1 MPNTPQTAFA
11 RLRALILST
20 DPLPM
25 TPRMQQQLL
34 GALAS
39 PLTRRLA
46 KLAGF
51 GTIASVVLCLT
62 LIVPFTTMVLEL
74 SERDVLASLS
84 ALSGPMML
92 ICTASV
98 FTYGLSSSLWH
109 AGFHRHAHVADAPED
124 ADAAAETPPGGDEPG
139 SYRVTRNGC
148 AGAKTVSYAAVIDF
162 VTACGIRD
170 ELEIEAVLAGVP
182 VDVDGGTVIFE
193 RISR

>member
-124 ADAAAETPPGGDEPG
+124 ADAAAETPQAVTSRAAIG
-139 SYRVTRNGC
+139 S
-148 AGAKTVSYAAVIDF
+148 
-162 VTACGIRD
+162 
-170 ELEIEAVLAGVP
+170 P
-182 VDVDGGTVIFE
+182 GTVCRRQDGFVC
-193 RISR
+193 RRHRLRYRLWHSR